1 VTTWWSSLFRPRD
14 RGCAARVTVYSTVGF
29 VLFVLSAFSPAAA
42 VEEELRVIAV
52 HTASAPQV
60 SMVVEPPAGQPA
72 DESAT
77 QTCSVTIDGARVE
90 TTMTPMASSDLSIAL
105 VIDTAAGM
113 TPQKFAAV
121 QSGATDFLLQL
132 AAGPRTMVIA
142 AGGEPQVV
150 APLSAKPAEALS
162 AISAL
167 RVGGSRA
174 AVAATMLAAQSLE
187 SAPPGPRAI
196 IVYTHGPDEQEVP
209 ADRLSQAV
217 SHAEAVVDVLQ
228 TGTDSFWPSVVDQT
242 GGVVVTTNAKNIVQS
257 FGSLAA
263 TLGDQYL
270 VTFEAPGELPA
281 VAQVAFQT
289 GDQEYTTVVTLPDAG
304 PAQAAPTQSSG
315 ESPARG
321 VPWLL
326 ALVAGLAL
334 TVLIVF
340 LRRDRQLRPADGGQP
355 STEAASADA
364 APPIVS
370 PPLPRRSPRGSVS
383 AAVQAWRDLDQQ
395 SEKARR
401 HPPHDQQPPP
411 VPDDDRAQPPLPA
424 TRSVQRRSPRGSLS
438 AAVQGRRSARGDL
451 DQQSEKARRHPP
463 HDQQPPPVPDDDRAQ
478 RHEPEAV
485 RRQAASTTT
494 RTVVSAVG
502 IWPLFSGRGW
512 SHHLWPGIRPGED
525 GREATTVLTG
535 VGDAVV
541 ELTNTASWQAAVHIT
556 GNTASQYFAVQTLP
570 DQKTLVVTARPYDGV
585 RALDWDGEE
594 STGFEIRATGP
605 WRIETLPMSA
615 IPTFTNS
622 FNGDGNMVVHFTG
635 TGSLVEIT
643 GNNEGLHFQVRA
655 LSAYGAQ
662 HRLVDTTSP
671 YAGSCQISPR
681 PQLFEI
687 QAAGPWTITVKNV
700 QAA

>member
-1 VTTWWSSLFRPRD
+1 
-14 RGCAARVTVYSTVGF
+14 
-29 VLFVLSAFSPAAA
+29 
-42 VEEELRVIAV
+42 
-52 HTASAPQV
+52 
-60 SMVVEPPAGQPA
+60 
-72 DESAT
+72 
-77 QTCSVTIDGARVE
+77 
-90 TTMTPMASSDLSIAL
+90 
-105 VIDTAAGM
+105 
-113 TPQKFAAV
+113 
-121 QSGATDFLLQL
+121 
-132 AAGPRTMVIA
+132 
-142 AGGEPQVV
+142 
-150 APLSAKPAEALS
+150 
-162 AISAL
+162 
-167 RVGGSRA
+167 
-174 AVAATMLAAQSLE
+174 MLAAQSLE

-209 ADRLSQAV
+209 ADRLRQAV
-217 SHAEAVVDVLQ
+217 SHAEAVVNVLQ
-228 TGTDSFWPSVVDQT
+228 TGTDSLWPSVVDQT
-242 GGVVVTTNAKNIVQS
+242 GGVVVTTNAENIVQS

-263 TLGDQYL
+263 ALGDQYL

-370 PPLPRRSPRGSVS
+370 PPLP
-383 AAVQAWRDLDQQ
+383 
-395 SEKARR
+395 
-401 HPPHDQQPPP
+401 
-411 VPDDDRAQPPLPA
+411 A

-438 AAVQGRRSARGDL
+438 AAVQGRRSARHDL
-451 DQQSEKARRHPP
+451 DQQSETARRHPP

-478 RHEPEAV
+478 RHEAEAV

-494 RTVVSAVG
+494 ARSPQPTPQSDAGPQVVA
-502 IWPLFSGRGW
+502 PAAARKQ
-512 SHHLWPGIRPGED
+512 RPDED
-525 GREATTVLTG
+525 GRNATTVLTG
-535 VGDAVV
+535 FGDAVV
-541 ELTNTASWQAAVHIT
+541 ELTSTASWPAAVHIT
-556 GNTASQYFAVQTLP
+556 GNTASQYFAVQSLP
-570 DQKTLVVTARPYDGV
+570 DQKTLVVTTRPYDGV
-585 RALDWDGEE
+585 RPLDWHGEE

-615 IPTFTNS
+615 IPTFTDS
-622 FNGDGNMVVHFTG
+622 FNGNGNMVVHFTG

-643 GNNEGLHFQVRA
+643 GNHKGLHFQVRA

-671 YAGSCQISPR
+671 YAGFCQISR
-681 PQLFEI
+681 GPQLFEI
-687 QAAGPWTITVKNV
+687 QAAGPWTITIKNG

>member
-1 VTTWWSSLFRPRD
+1 M
-14 RGCAARVTVYSTVGF
+14 YSTVGF
-29 VLFVLSAFSPAAA
+29 VLFVLSAFSPAAP

-90 TTMTPMASSDLSIAL
+90 TTTTPMASSDLSIAL

-113 TPQKFAAV
+113 TPQKLAAV

-132 AAGPRTMVIA
+132 VPAGPRTMVIA

-174 AVAATMLAAQSLE
+174 TVAATMLAAQSLE

-209 ADRLSQAV
+209 VERLSQAV
-217 SHAEAVVDVLQ
+217 SHAEAVVNVLQ
-228 TGTDSFWPSVVDQT
+228 TGTDSLWPSVVEQT
-242 GGVVVTTNAKNIVQS
+242 GGVVVTTDAENIVQS

-304 PAQAAPTQSSG
+304 PAQAAPAQSSG

-340 LRRDRQLRPADGGQP
+340 LRRDRQLRPADGGQH

-364 APPIVS
+364 APPLVS
-370 PPLPRRSPRGSVS
+370 PPL
-383 AAVQAWRDLDQQ
+383 
-395 SEKARR
+395 
-401 HPPHDQQPPP
+401 
-411 VPDDDRAQPPLPA
+411 
-424 TRSVQRRSPRGSLS
+424 
-438 AAVQGRRSARGDL
+438 
-451 DQQSEKARRHPP
+451 ARRHPP

-485 RRQAASTTT
+485 RQQAASTTT
-494 RTVVSAVG
+494 PAVG

-512 SHHLWPGIRPGED
+512 SHHLWPDIRPGED
-525 GREATTVLTG
+525 ERSATTVLTG
-535 VGDAVV
+535 FGDAVV
-541 ELTNTASWQAAVHIT
+541 ELTSTASWQAAVHIT

-570 DQKTLVVTARPYDGV
+570 DRETLVVTTRPYDGV
-585 RALDWDGEE
+585 RPLDWDSEE

-622 FNGDGNMVVHFTG
+622 FNGKGNMVVHFTG

-643 GNNEGLHFQVRA
+643 GNNKGLHFQVRA
-655 LSAYGAQ
+655 LSSHGAQ

-671 YAGSCQISPR
+671 YAGSCQISQG

-687 QAAGPWTITVKNV
+687 QAAGPWTITIKNV
-700 QAA
+700 QSA

>member
-1 VTTWWSSLFRPRD
+1 V
-14 RGCAARVTVYSTVGF
+14 
-29 VLFVLSAFSPAAA
+29 SP
-42 VEEELRVIAV
+42 
-52 HTASAPQV
+52 
-60 SMVVEPPAGQPA
+60 
-72 DESAT
+72 
-77 QTCSVTIDGARVE
+77 
-90 TTMTPMASSDLSIAL
+90 
-105 VIDTAAGM
+105 
-113 TPQKFAAV
+113 
-121 QSGATDFLLQL
+121 
-132 AAGPRTMVIA
+132 
-142 AGGEPQVV
+142 
-150 APLSAKPAEALS
+150 
-162 AISAL
+162 
-167 RVGGSRA
+167 
-174 AVAATMLAAQSLE
+174 
-187 SAPPGPRAI
+187 
-196 IVYTHGPDEQEVP
+196 
-209 ADRLSQAV
+209 
-217 SHAEAVVDVLQ
+217 AEAVVNVLQ
-228 TGTDSFWPSVVDQT
+228 TGTDPLWPSVVEQT
-242 GGVVVTTNAKNIVQS
+242 GGVVVTTNAENIVQS

-304 PAQAAPTQSSG
+304 PAQAAPAQSSG

-340 LRRDRQLRPADGGQP
+340 LRRDRQLRPADGGQH

-364 APPIVS
+364 APPLVS
-370 PPLPRRSPRGSVS
+370 PPLPRRSPRGSLS

-395 SEKARR
+395 SEEARR

-411 VPDDDRAQPPLPA
+411 VPD
-424 TRSVQRRSPRGSLS
+424 
-438 AAVQGRRSARGDL
+438 
-451 DQQSEKARRHPP
+451 H
-463 HDQQPPPVPDDDRAQ
+463 DRAQ

-485 RRQAASTTT
+485 RQQAASTTT
-494 RTVVSAVG
+494 PAVG

-512 SHHLWPGIRPGED
+512 SHHLWPDIRQGED
-525 GREATTVLTG
+525 GRNATTVLTG
-535 VGDAVV
+535 FGDAVV
-541 ELTNTASWQAAVHIT
+541 ELTSTASWQAAVHIT

-570 DQKTLVVTARPYDGV
+570 DRETLVVTTRPYDGV
-585 RALDWDGEE
+585 RPLDWDSEE

-622 FNGDGNMVVHFTG
+622 FNGKGNMVVHFTG

-643 GNNEGLHFQVRA
+643 GNNKGLHFQVRV
-655 LSAYGAQ
+655 LSSYGAQ

-671 YAGSCQISPR
+671 YAGSCQISQG

-687 QAAGPWTITVKNV
+687 QAAGPWTITIKNI
-700 QAA
+700 QSA

>member
-1 VTTWWSSLFRPRD
+1 
-14 RGCAARVTVYSTVGF
+14 VYSTVGF
-29 VLFVLSAFSPAAA
+29 VLFVLSAFSPAAV

-90 TTMTPMASSDLSIAL
+90 TTTTPMASSDLSIAL

-113 TPQKFAAV
+113 TPQKLAAV

-132 AAGPRTMVIA
+132 VPAGPRTMVIA
-142 AGGEPQVV
+142 AGGEPQVA

-174 AVAATMLAAQSLE
+174 TAAATMLAAQSLE

-217 SHAEAVVDVLQ
+217 SHAEAVVNVLQ
-228 TGTDSFWPSVVDQT
+228 TGADSLWPSVVEQT
-242 GGVVVTTNAKNIVQS
+242 GGVVVTTNAENIVQS

-281 VAQVAFQT
+281 VAHVAFQT

-340 LRRDRQLRPADGGQP
+340 LRRDRQLRPADGGQH

-364 APPIVS
+364 APPLVS
-370 PPLPRRSPRGSVS
+370 PPL
-383 AAVQAWRDLDQQ
+383 
-395 SEKARR
+395 
-401 HPPHDQQPPP
+401 
-411 VPDDDRAQPPLPA
+411 
-424 TRSVQRRSPRGSLS
+424 
-438 AAVQGRRSARGDL
+438 
-451 DQQSEKARRHPP
+451 ARRHPP

-485 RRQAASTTT
+485 RQQAASTTT
-494 RTVVSAVG
+494 PAVG

-512 SHHLWPGIRPGED
+512 SHHLWPDIRPGED
-525 GREATTVLTG
+525 GRNATTVLTG
-535 VGDAVV
+535 FGDAVV
-541 ELTNTASWQAAVHIT
+541 ELTSTASWQAAVHIT

-570 DQKTLVVTARPYDGV
+570 DRETLVVTTRPYDGV
-585 RALDWDGEE
+585 RPLDWESEE

-605 WRIETLPMSA
+605 WRIEALPMSA

-622 FNGDGNMVVHFTG
+622 FNGKGNMVVHFTG

-643 GNNEGLHFQVRA
+643 GNNKGLHFQVRA
-655 LSAYGAQ
+655 LSSYGAQ
-662 HRLVDTTSP
+662 YRLVDTTSP
-671 YAGSCQISPR
+671 YAGSCQISQG

-687 QAAGPWTITVKNV
+687 QAAGPWTITIKNV
-700 QAA
+700 QSA

>member
-1 VTTWWSSLFRPRD
+1 
-14 RGCAARVTVYSTVGF
+14 VYSTVGF

-132 AAGPRTMVIA
+132 VPAGPRTMVIA

-167 RVGGSRA
+167 RVGGSRDT
-174 AVAATMLAAQSLE
+174 VAATMLAAQSLE

-209 ADRLSQAV
+209 ADRLRQAV
-217 SHAEAVVDVLQ
+217 SHAEAVVNVLQ
-228 TGTDSFWPSVVDQT
+228 TGTDSLWPSVVDQT
-242 GGVVVTTNAKNIVQS
+242 GGVVVTTNAENIVQS

-263 TLGDQYL
+263 ALGDQYL

-370 PPLPRRSPRGSVS
+370 PPLPATRSEKRRSPRGSLS
-383 AAVQAWRDLDQQ
+383 AAVQGRRSARHDLDQQ
-395 SEKARR
+395 SETARR

-411 VPDDDRAQPPLPA
+411 VPDGDRAQPPLPA

-438 AAVQGRRSARGDL
+438 AAVQAWRDL
-451 DQQSEKARRHPP
+451 DQQSETARRHPP

-478 RHEPEAV
+478 RHEAEAV

-494 RTVVSAVG
+494 ARSPQPTPQSDAGPQVVA
-502 IWPLFSGRGW
+502 PAAARKQ
-512 SHHLWPGIRPGED
+512 RPDED
-525 GREATTVLTG
+525 GRNATTVLTG
-535 VGDAVV
+535 FGDAVV
-541 ELTNTASWQAAVHIT
+541 ELTSTASWPAAVHIT
-556 GNTASQYFAVQTLP
+556 GNTASQYFAVQSLP
-570 DQKTLVVTARPYDGV
+570 DQKTLVVTTRPYDGV
-585 RALDWDGEE
+585 RPLDWHGEE

-615 IPTFTNS
+615 IPTFTDS
-622 FNGDGNMVVHFTG
+622 FNGNGNMVVHFTG

-643 GNNEGLHFQVRA
+643 GNHKGLHFQVRA

-671 YAGSCQISPR
+671 YAGFCQISR
-681 PQLFEI
+681 GPQLFEI
-687 QAAGPWTITVKNV
+687 QAAGPWTITIKNG